1 MTWRRQTASIL
12 TLRIHP
18 HSMRA
23 ARLRTHALQW
33 RIAMIGRV
41 RTALLTALLVVGLT
55 APARAQTPVKIGVL
69 TPVSPPGDAA
79 AGQFI
84 VRGAKMGAEDVNA
97 RGGVLSGRKIELVVE
112 DDSGTPEKGAAGF
125 RKLATQDQAVAVVGQ
140 FHSSVMTAVQ
150 ALAEQFKV
158 PVFSTQASARQITE
172 QHLTYT
178 FRTHVIDPDRCQM
191 WTRWV
196 KERGFKRAALI
207 TENTDYGVGLI
218 EETKKA
224 FASLYPGGE
233 LKTIIFD
240 RAVVDLTPQLLE
252 IKNWKPDV
260 LLNGGIGT
268 PMYLIIKQAYDVGL
282 HPVVPML
289 ISYDAPTR
297 PEYWKTLGEKG
308 TWASF
313 IVYYHPTMKLTAR
326 GEAFR
331 KKYMAE
337 FKEDPI
343 YGALNAY
350 AQVVLMADTLNAA
363 KSDNSDELVKAL
375 LANKFEGWNGTISFS
390 RGEGP
395 YWQQWTPP
403 MLVTQYTRPEM
414 SFGDVKIVYP
424 PDLKTGDWMAAPKR

>member
-1 MTWRRQTASIL
+1 
-12 TLRIHP
+12 
-18 HSMRA
+18 
-23 ARLRTHALQW
+23 
-33 RIAMIGRV
+33 MIGRALI
-41 RTALLTALLVVGLT
+41 ALLAALLIVGLT
-55 APARAQTPVKIGVL
+55 APASAQKPVKIGVL
-69 TPVSPPGDAA
+69 TPLSPPGDAA

-97 RGGVLSGRKIELVVE
+97 RGGILGGRKIELVVE
-112 DDSGTPEKGAAGF
+112 DDSGTPEKGAAAF

-172 QHLTYT
+172 RHLNYT

-191 WTRWV
+191 WTKWV

-207 TENTDYGVGLI
+207 TENTDYGVGLVD
-218 EETKKA
+218 ETKKA
-224 FASLYPGGE
+224 FAALHPGAE

-282 HPVVPML
+282 HPTVPML

-313 IVYYHPTMKLTAR
+313 IVYYHPTMRLTGR

-337 FKEDPI
+337 FKEDPV
-343 YGALNAY
+343 YGALNAF
-350 AQVVLMADTLNAA
+350 AQVALLADALNAA
-363 KSDNSDELVKAL
+363 KSDSSEELVKSL
-375 LANKFEGWNGTISFS
+375 LAGKFEGWNGTISFT

-403 MLVTQYTRPEM
+403 MLVTQYTKPEM
-414 SFGDVKIVYP
+414 PFAEVKIVYP
-424 PDLKTGDWMAAPKR
+424 TELKTGDWMPAKR

>member
-1 MTWRRQTASIL
+1 MNGRG
-12 TLRIHP
+12 RI
-18 HSMRA
+18 
-23 ARLRTHALQW
+23 
-33 RIAMIGRV
+33 
-41 RTALLTALLVVGLT
+41 ALLTTLLIAGLA
-55 APARAQTPVKIGVL
+55 APALAQKPVKIGVL
-69 TPVSPPGDAA
+69 TPLSPPGDAA

-84 VRGAKMGAEDVNA
+84 ARGAKMGAEDVNA
-97 RGGVLSGRKIELVVE
+97 RGGVLGGRKIELVVE
-112 DDSGTPEKGAAGF
+112 DDAGTPEKGGAGF
-125 RKLATQDQAVAVVGQ
+125 RKLASQDQAVAVVGQ

-150 ALAEQFKV
+150 VLAEQFKV

-172 QHLTYT
+172 RHLEYT

-207 TENTDYGVGLI
+207 TENTDYGVGLV

-240 RAVVDLTPQLLE
+240 RQVVDLTPQLLE
-252 IKNWKPDV
+252 IKNWKPDI

-268 PMYLIIKQAYDVGL
+268 PTYLIIKQAYDVGL
-282 HPVVPML
+282 HPSVPML
-289 ISYDAPTR
+289 ISYDAPSR

-313 IVYYHPTMKLTAR
+313 IVYYHPTMRLTAR

-337 FKEDPI
+337 FKEDPV

-350 AQVVLMADTLNAA
+350 AQVLLLADALNAA
-363 KSDNSDELVKAL
+363 KSDNSEQLVKAL
-375 LANKFEGWNGTISFS
+375 LANKFEGWNGTISFT

-403 MLVTQYTRPEM
+403 MLVTQYTKPEM
-414 SFGDVKIVYP
+414 PFAEVKIVYP
-424 PDLKTGDWMAAPKR
+424 SELKTGDWMAAPKR

>member
-1 MTWRRQTASIL
+1 MMA
-12 TLRIHP
+12 
-18 HSMRA
+18 RA
-23 ARLRTHALQW
+23 L
-33 RIAMIGRV
+33 I
-41 RTALLTALLVVGLT
+41 ALLAVLLVVGL
-55 APARAQTPVKIGVL
+55 PATTSAQKPVKIGVL
-69 TPVSPPGDAA
+69 TPLSPPGDAA

-97 RGGVLSGRKIELVVE
+97 RGGILGGRKIELVVE
-112 DDSGTPEKGAAGF
+112 DDSGTPEKGAAAF

-172 QHLTYT
+172 RHLNYT

-191 WTRWV
+191 WTKWV

-207 TENTDYGVGLI
+207 TENTDYGVGLV

-224 FASLYPGGE
+224 FASLHPGAE
-233 LKTIIFD
+233 VKTIIFD

-282 HPVVPML
+282 HPAVPML

-313 IVYYHPTMKLTAR
+313 IVYYHPTMRLTGR

-337 FKEDPI
+337 FKEDPV
-343 YGALNAY
+343 YGALNAF
-350 AQVVLMADTLNAA
+350 AQVALLADALNAA
-363 KSDNSDELVKAL
+363 KSDNTEELVKSL
-375 LANKFEGWNGTISFS
+375 LAGKFEGWNGTISFT

-403 MLVTQYTRPEM
+403 MLVTQYTKPEM
-414 SFGDVKIVYP
+414 PFAEVKIVYP
-424 PDLKTGDWMAAPKR
+424 ADLKTGDWMPAKR